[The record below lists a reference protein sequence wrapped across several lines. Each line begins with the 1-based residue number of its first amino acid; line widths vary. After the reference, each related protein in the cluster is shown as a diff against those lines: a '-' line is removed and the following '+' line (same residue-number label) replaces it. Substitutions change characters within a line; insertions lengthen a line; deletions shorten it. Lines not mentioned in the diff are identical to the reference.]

1 LTELG
6 ERLPRAANVHMA
18 GEENDGEVTFLRTV
32 EEGPANRSYGIY
44 VAELAGVPEPVTR
57 RAREVLELLQQ
68 EKAIDVR
75 SGSKETEQ
83 VVFDLGSGQF
93 QTDGDSETTAEA
105 ASDGG
110 GLDPETEAVLDE
122 LRGTDVNDTSPLELM
137 SRVQEWQQRL
147 DRK

>member
-1 LTELG
+1 
-6 ERLPRAANVHMA
+6 MA

-32 EEGPANRSYGIY
+32 EEGPADRSYGIY
-44 VAELAGVPEPVTR
+44 VAELAGVPKPVTR

-75 SGSKETEQ
+75 GGSKGTEQ

-93 QTDGDSETTAEA
+93 QSGDKSAEA
-105 ASDGG
+105 TSDGG
-110 GLDPETEAVLDE
+110 GLDPEIEAVLDE
-122 LRGTDVNDTSPLELM
+122 LRDTDVNDTSPLELM

-147 DRK
+147 KNQ